1 MQSDGLLVLLGLA
14 LLPAVANFAGGLLAE
29 PFRISDRTLNRVLHA
44 AAGIVVAVVAVEIM
58 PTSLEAASGYVAA
71 LAFAIG
77 GLAYLGLRQA
87 VSWTQRRSGSGE
99 GAGMWM
105 TYIAVATDLFSDGL
119 LIGSGSAMGSGLG
132 LVLALGQMLA
142 DLPEGFAVIA
152 NFKSKGVPRSR
163 RIWLAASFALPIL
176 VAAAASYLLL
186 RGQSAAWQAG
196 ALVFTAGLLS
206 VAVVEDLIVEAHNS
220 AKDRRGTLLF
230 FVAGFVLFTL
240 VSAGL
245 EQGS

>member
-14 LLPAVANFAGGLLAE
+14 LLPGVATFAGGLLAE
-29 PFRISDRTLNRVLHA
+29 PFRISDRSLNRVLHA
-44 AAGIVVAVVAVEIM
+44 ASGVVVAVVAIKIM
-58 PTSLEAASGYVAA
+58 PTSLEAASGYVLA

-77 GLAYLGLRQA
+77 GIAYFGLRQA
-87 VSWTQRRSGSGE
+87 VSWAQRRGGDGK

-132 LVLALGQMLA
+132 LVLALGQVLA
-142 DLPEGFAVIA
+142 NLPEGFAVIA
-152 NFKSKGVPRSR
+152 NFKDKGVPRSR

-176 VAAAASYLLL
+176 VAAAASYILL

-196 ALVFTAGLLS
+196 VLVVAAGLLS
-206 VAVVEDLIVEAHNS
+206 VAVIEDLIVEAHNS
-220 AKDRRGTLLF
+220 ARDLKGTLLF

-245 EQGS
+245 GEGS